1 MKTQIFKSSKLNFLE
16 LRYIEKITQ
25 CQKMHLHE
33 ELTIT
38 AIKKGSLNI
47 IFNEDKKLLNPKELI
62 VINDHISHSA
72 TLNEVSEHGY
82 VLYINKE
89 YLKALEIFYDKGFEH
104 IFSEKVYEKFISLCE
119 ILLDE
124 KASLIFKEELFLEFC
139 IDTFYKEELVQKI
152 EENDKLAFKIKEY
165 LDKNYLEELTL
176 EEMAETFN
184 LSTIHLIRVFKKEF
198 GLPIHSYTLNK
209 KVHYAKELLTSN
221 LSIVEVAL
229 QSGFFDQSHLN
240 RSFKRVFQLSPK
252 EFQKS
257 IFS

>member
-47 IFNEDKKLLNPKELI
+47 IFNESKKLLKPKELI
-62 VINDHISHSA
+62 IINDHISHCA
-72 TLNEVSEHGY
+72 TLNKSSEHGY

-89 YLKALEIFYDKGFEH
+89 YLKALEIFYDKDFEH
-104 IFSEKVYEKFISLCE
+104 IFSEEVYKKFISLCE

-124 KASLIFKEELFLEFC
+124 KASLIFKEEYFLEFC
-139 IDTFYKEELVQKI
+139 IDTFYKNEAQKY

-198 GLPIHSYTLNK
+198 GLPIHSYILNK
-209 KVHYAKELLTSN
+209 KVHYAKELLSSN
-221 LSIVEVAL
+221 KSIVEVAL

>member
-47 IFNEDKKLLNPKELI
+47 IFNESKKLLNPNELI
-62 VINDHISHSA
+62 IINDHISHCA

-89 YLKALEIFYDKGFEH
+89 YLKALEIFYDKDFEH
-104 IFSEKVYEKFISLCE
+104 IFSEEVYEKFISLCE

-124 KASLIFKEELFLEFC
+124 KASLIFKEEYFLEFC
-139 IDTFYKEELVQKI
+139 IDTFNKNEAQKC

-176 EEMAETFN
+176 EEMAETFT
-184 LSTIHLIRVFKKEF
+184 LSTIHLIRIFKKEF
-198 GLPIHSYTLNK
+198 GLPIHSYILNK
-209 KVHYAKELLTSN
+209 KVHYAKELLSSN
-221 LSIVEVAL
+221 KSIVEVAL

>member
-47 IFNEDKKLLNPKELI
+47 IFNESKKLLNPKELI
-62 VINDHISHSA
+62 IINDHISHCA

-89 YLKALEIFYDKGFEH
+89 YLKALEIFYDKDFEH
-104 IFSEKVYEKFISLCE
+104 IFSEKVYEKFIYLCE

-124 KASLIFKEELFLEFC
+124 KASLIFKEEYFLEFC
-139 IDTFYKEELVQKI
+139 IDTFNKNEAQKC

-198 GLPIHSYTLNK
+198 GLPIHSYILNK
-209 KVHYAKELLTSN
+209 KVHYAKELLSSN
-221 LSIVEVAL
+221 KSIVEVAL

>member
-1 MKTQIFKSSKLNFLE
+1 MKTQIFKSNKLNFLE

-38 AIKKGSLNI
+38 VIKEGSLNI
-47 IFNEDKKLLNPKELI
+47 IFNEDKKLLKPKELI
-62 VINDHISHSA
+62 VINNHISHCA
-72 TLNEVSEHGY
+72 TLNEISEHGY

-89 YLKALEIFYDKGFEH
+89 YLKALEIFYDKDFEH
-104 IFSEKVYEKFISLCE
+104 IFNEEVYKKFISLCE

-124 KASLIFKEELFLEFC
+124 KASLIFKEEYFLEFC
-139 IDTFYKEELVQKI
+139 IDTFYKEKVVQRSQ
-152 EENDKLAFKIKEY
+152 ENDKLAFKIKEY

-176 EEMAETFN
+176 EEMSETFN

-198 GLPIHSYTLNK
+198 GLPLHAYILNK
-209 KVHYAKELLTSN
+209 KVHYAKELLSSN

-240 RSFKRVFQLSPK
+240 RSFKRIFQLSPK

>member
-47 IFNEDKKLLNPKELI
+47 IFNEGKKLLKPKELI
-62 VINDHISHSA
+62 VINDHISHCA

-89 YLKALEIFYDKGFEH
+89 YLKALEIFYDKDFEH
-104 IFSEKVYEKFISLCE
+104 IFSEKVYRKFISLCK

-124 KASLIFKEELFLEFC
+124 KASLIFKEECFLEFC
-139 IDTFYKEELVQKI
+139 IDTFHKEEAQKC
-152 EENDKLAFKIKEY
+152 EENDNLAFKIKEY

-176 EEMAETFN
+176 EEMSETFN

-198 GLPIHSYTLNK
+198 GLPIHSYILNK
-209 KVHYAKELLTSN
+209 KVHYAKELLASN

-229 QSGFFDQSHLN
+229 QSGFFDQSHLS

-257 IFS
+257 IFA

>member
-72 TLNEVSEHGY
+72 TLNESSEHGY

-89 YLKALEIFYDKGFEH
+89 YLKALDIFYDKDFEH
-104 IFSEKVYEKFISLCE
+104 IFSEEVYKKFISLCE

-124 KASLIFKEELFLEFC
+124 KASLIFKEEHFLEFC
-139 IDTFYKEELVQKI
+139 IDTFYKNEVQKC
-152 EENDKLAFKIKEY
+152 EKNDKLAFKIKEY

-198 GLPIHSYTLNK
+198 GLPIHSYILNK
-209 KVHYAKELLTSN
+209 KVHYAKELLSSN
-221 LSIVEVAL
+221 KSIVEVAL